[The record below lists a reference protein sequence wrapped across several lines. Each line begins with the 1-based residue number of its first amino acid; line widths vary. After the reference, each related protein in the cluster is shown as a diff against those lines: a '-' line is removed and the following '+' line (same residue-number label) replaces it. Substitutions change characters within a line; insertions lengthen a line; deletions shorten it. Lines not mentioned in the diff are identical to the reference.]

1 MDDRVGDILAQRA
14 TLDAGRLPAILI
26 SLALHGGISF
36 LAVYSAMHANV
47 PANVSVLNIRFAP
60 VPDSRVQAADS
71 RKAVTVP
78 QEVKPQPPVPPKQ
91 PRIEAPKPRV
101 EDVKPS
107 SAKPVPNAVPLSP
120 FGKSQKQGAENPAA
134 QPAAAPPV
142 PQGTS
147 GITGLEGGEFPYPI
161 YIERMHTLIGQKWLR
176 PQVGDVTTIVY
187 FSIQRDGTIRDAKV
201 ETPSGNPT
209 ADRAALRAV
218 LESSPLP
225 PLPFGYNGTFLGVH
239 LTFR

>member
-1 MDDRVGDILAQRA
+1 MDDRVGDLLAQRA

-26 SLALHGGISF
+26 SLAMHGGIS
-36 LAVYSAMHANV
+36 AIAIYSAIHATV
-47 PANVSVLNIRFAP
+47 PANVSVLNIRFAGPVERQAPSPAVPTPQARAP
-60 VPDSRVQAADS
+60 VPPR
-71 RKAVTVP
+71 
-78 QEVKPQPPVPPKQ
+78 EPKQ

-107 SAKPVPNAVPLSP
+107 SSKPVPNAVPLSP
-120 FGKSQKQGAENPAA
+120 FGKSPKQGAENPVA
-134 QPAAAPPV
+134 QPPAAPPV
-142 PQGTS
+142 PHGGS
-147 GITGLEGGEFPYPI
+147 GITGLEGGDFPYPI

-201 ETPSGNPT
+201 ETSSGNPT